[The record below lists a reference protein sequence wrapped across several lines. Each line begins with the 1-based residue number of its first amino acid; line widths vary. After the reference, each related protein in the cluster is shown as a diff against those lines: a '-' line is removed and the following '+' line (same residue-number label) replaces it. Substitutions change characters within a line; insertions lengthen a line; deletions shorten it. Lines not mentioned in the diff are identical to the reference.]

1 MLPPLRAE
9 WSTPYVACCML
20 PDSTFYT
27 GLAVGAR
34 TARAAQSVHRRT
46 SAVVMDAV
54 PFASCSCVTT
64 LSSTG

>member
-1 MLPPLRAE
+1 
-9 WSTPYVACCML
+9 ML